1 MEGFPS
7 PTLDAAHLTLWT
19 TMMCCDQSC
28 FTDEEA
34 KHSKVRKP
42 DHVHKTI
49 PTAQEWAEIPLALE
63 PWILDHCVNCC
74 LSMQQAEQKSFWFSL
89 QMRSFSNFPKMRE
102 PKRMMIFFFIQVK
115 IQICAETDKAEQ
127 HLAFGQSQ
135 CGCLSTGCDWSK
147 LGSCWLNFANL
158 TSELETRASTAVQTG
173 ERYSLVGNVSP
184 SQS

>member
-7 PTLDAAHLTLWT
+7 PTLGAAHLTLWT
-19 TMMCCDQSC
+19 TVMCSDQPC
-28 FTDEEA
+28 FADEEV

-42 DHVHKTI
+42 DHVGKTI
-49 PTAQEWAEIPLALE
+49 PTAQEWAEFLLALE
-63 PWILDHCVNCC
+63 PSILHHCVNCC

-102 PKRMMIFFFIQVK
+102 PKRMMIFFSFRLRSRFVRRLTKQSSSWLLARVSVVVFLR
-115 IQICAETDKAEQ
+115 AVTDPSWG
-127 HLAFGQSQ
+127 LAD
-135 CGCLSTGCDWSK
+135 LI
-147 LGSCWLNFANL
+147 LHL

-173 ERYSLVGNVSP
+173 ERYSLIGNVSP